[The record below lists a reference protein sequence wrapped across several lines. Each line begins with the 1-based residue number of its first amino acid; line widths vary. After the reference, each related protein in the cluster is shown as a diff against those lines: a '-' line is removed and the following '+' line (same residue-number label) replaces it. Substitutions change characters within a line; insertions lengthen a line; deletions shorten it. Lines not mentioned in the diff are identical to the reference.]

1 MDAEAC
7 LNSTTTPTAKS
18 STSIISLS
26 FILKEQNLE
35 SIERNNRKTQIRPKK
50 KKSWTEKTKP

>member
-35 SIERNNRKTQIRPKK
+35 SINRLKEIID
-50 KKSWTEKTKP
+50 